1 MNARR
6 SSEGR
11 GELRGRRHED
21 DEEGFD
27 LDEDFE
33 EDEEFD
39 DEYDDEEDAEDEE
52 ASEEDDYDDFGD
64 YDEEF
69 EDGDDPGP
77 RRGGGGRPR
86 REWTGGE

>member
-1 MNARR
+1 MNAWRA
-6 SSEGR
+6 SEGR
-11 GELRGRRHED
+11 SELRGRRRDD

-39 DEYDDEEDAEDEE
+39 DEYDEDEDVE
-52 ASEEDDYDDFGD
+52 DESLGEDDDYDDFGD

-69 EDGDDPGP
+69 EDEDGMGP
-77 RRGGGGRPR
+77 RRGAGRPR
-86 REWTGGE
+86 REWGGE